1 MMHTGYPDLLVG
13 WMLLVSGPVHMVFYP
28 SDSSLLKQFLYPKT
42 AATSIGLLVPR
53 VPSFCTGSQ
62 HQWNG
67 TQNWLRLQRVFH
79 QAYQNPI
86 TSYYSLSCTESRG
99 WEGCCLF
106 CHRIAED
113 FGVTVLYHY
122 AIHSTLDR
130 TLHCTCCLDKNSHK
144 TRPRIQAE
152 EIWN

>member
-28 SDSSLLKQFLYPKT
+28 SDSRLLKQFLYPKT
-42 AATSIGLLVPR
+42 AATFIGLLVPR

-67 TQNWLRLQRVFH
+67 TQNCWDCK
-79 QAYQNPI
+79 AYQNLI
-86 TSYYSLSCTESRG
+86 ASYYSLSCTESRG
-99 WEGCCLF
+99 WEGCCSF
-106 CHRIAED
+106 CHRFAED
-113 FGVTVLYHY
+113 LECPFCITTQFI
-122 AIHSTLDR
+122 APSSD
-130 TLHCTCCLDKNSHK
+130 LHCTCCLHKNPHK